1 MQQSNS
7 NRTFLTNPFVV
18 CLLAMVCCGLW
29 GSAFPCIK
37 TGYQMFRIAA
47 DDTASQILF
56 AGYRFMLAGVFT
68 IIIGS
73 IFGRKFLL
81 PQRASMG
88 KILKLCMLQTVLQ
101 YLFFYI
107 GLAHTTGVK
116 ASIIEAVN
124 VFVAIFV
131 ASIFFHQ
138 EKLTTRKLIG
148 CVIGFC
154 GVILIN
160 LTGTG
165 IETSMSLIGEGF
177 IFFSTVAYAF
187 SSVCLKHYS
196 KAENPVVLSG
206 YQFLLGGFIMSI
218 CGGIMGG
225 HVRAFYGK
233 SIAMLFYLAFISAVA
248 YTLWGILLKYNP
260 ISKVAVYGFMNPV
273 FGVILSAVLLPGE
286 NEELGMKSIV
296 ALILVCAGIYV
307 VNYVSPKQKDEA
319 KSRKGTL

>member
-73 IFGRKFLL
+73 ILGRKFLL